1 MLRER
6 CWYPR
11 NVEVHFHI
19 VWTLSLAPIYSA
31 CMLLFIWS
39 IINISQ
45 VTIVMATSMHHQTL
59 THTQNTR
66 IHLCPTSTTTS
77 LAHTHYICVI
87 CANIRRPMYHIARS
101 RSRVRLAP
109 VLVVQTTLADDA
121 RCILGKQVLG
131 ALSLYSPLSL
141 AKAPSR
147 RVV

>member
-1 MLRER
+1 MLVSPKCRSSFPY
-6 CWYPR
+6 CMDIIASTNLFCLY
-11 NVEVHFHI
+11 VV
-19 VWTLSLAPIYSA
+19 IY
-31 CMLLFIWS
+31 MV
-39 IINISQ
+39 NISQ

-121 RCILGKQVLG
+121 RCILGKQVLC

-141 AKAPSR
+141 HPPTTRTMQYAT
-147 RVV
+147 